1 MLTNEGRGKVNNSF
15 DGKCAVVTGGSRGIG
30 AELTRQLRAAGC
42 RVAVLARGD
51 THGVGDLNIA
61 CDVADEEAQKAAFTT
76 IADKFAGLD
85 FAFINAGVNTFVSL
99 LDMSM
104 AEWDRVIDVNL
115 RGAVISLRETA
126 RLMRDSGSGGSIVT
140 CCSLSSFKPEKFI
153 APYNVSK
160 AGLANLTA
168 TAARE
173 FGEYNIRV
181 NGIAPGLTLTD
192 LIAGT
197 EAIPGYI
204 AAVEKR
210 TTLGQRLGT
219 SADIADSVMKLLTMS
234 WVTGQIIT
242 ADGGLSLHTPT
253 DPCEFFR

>member
-1 MLTNEGRGKVNNSF
+1 MNNPF

-30 AELTRQLRAAGC
+30 AELTHQLRAAGC

-61 CDVADEEAQKAAFTT
+61 CDVADEQEQKAAFAR
-76 IADKFAGLD
+76 ISDEFDRLD
-85 FAFINAGVNTFVSL
+85 FAFINAGVSTFVSL
-99 LDMSM
+99 MNMSM
-104 AEWDRVIDVNL
+104 AEWDRVMDINL
-115 RGAVISLRETA
+115 RGALISLRETA
-126 RLMRDSGSGGSIVT
+126 RLMHGFGSGGSIVT
-140 CCSLSSFKPEKFI
+140 CCSLSSFNPEKFI

-160 AGLANLTA
+160 AGLANLTT

-210 TTLGQRLGT
+210 TALQQRLGT
-219 SADIADSVMKLLTMS
+219 CSDIADATMKLLTMD
-234 WVTGQIIT
+234 WVTGQIVT
-242 ADGGLSLHTPT
+242 VDGGLSLQTPT
-253 DPCEFFR
+253 DPCEFF